1 MILFTQDNFGAYRF
15 INKIDIYMPNYQPRF
30 WQLQFY
36 CLIKNFYKFCNDH
49 EKDVDRSYKTYIREE
64 GDFITLIL
72 IRLSLNH
79 IIVQKHI
86 KKYIYSK

>member
-15 INKIDIYMPNYQPRF
+15 IYRTDIYRYMSNYQPRF

-36 CLIKNFYKFCNDH
+36 CLIKNFCNDH
-49 EKDVDRSYKTYIREE
+49 EKDDDTSCITYIREE
-64 GDFITLIL
+64 SDFITLIL

-79 IIVQKHI
+79 IRV
-86 KKYIYSK
+86 